1 MEIVLPHGIYR
12 RKRALLFA
20 NDKLMSPEDLRKRAH
35 RDGTTCRAESGS
47 ERLRVLLVEDHDD
60 TRMSMEM
67 LLRRA
72 GYYVRSAESAAAAL
86 SWADKEKF
94 DLAVTDIGLPD
105 LSGRELM
112 KQLSERHGMRGIA
125 TTGYGEN
132 ESLEGAGD
140 EFIHHLTKPIKMDR
154 LRALLEDVWIEMQS
168 NP

>member
-1 MEIVLPHGIYR
+1 MLG
-12 RKRALLFA
+12 
-20 NDKLMSPEDLRKRAH
+20 D
-35 RDGTTCRAESGS
+35 AENAS

-60 TRMSMEM
+60 TRTSMEM

-72 GYYVRSAESAAAAL
+72 GYYVRSAESAAEAL

-125 TTGYGEN
+125 TTGYG
-132 ESLEGAGD
+132 
-140 EFIHHLTKPIKMDR
+140 
-154 LRALLEDVWIEMQS
+154 
-168 NP
+168 